1 MSKQGKWASIL
12 IMEPPSVP
20 AWARATKTRSAI
32 HSKIEWISERDRFFI
47 KTFCLPFWSE
57 PSGTKRG
64 VGGKPVIRGYWI
76 VIGCNAGQ
84 GSFNAGQGSNRILP
98 NCPFCHRH
106 KPSCSV
112 SSSVGDE
119 QNTSH
124 NLSFADQFR
133 RWGVAK
139 FPKVETMEMV
149 IQILFIQTR

>member
-1 MSKQGKWASIL
+1 MDHHLSHLST
-12 IMEPPSVP
+12 
-20 AWARATKTRSAI
+20 RFKTPDPQSTRKRSG
-32 HSKIEWISERDRFFI
+32 SQMQERQDRFFI
-47 KTFCLPFWSE
+47 KTLSPFLIQ
-57 PSGTKRG
+57 SGMRRA

-84 GSFNAGQGSNRILP
+84 GSYNAGQGSNRILP
-98 NCPFCHRH
+98 NCPFCQRH

>member
-1 MSKQGKWASIL
+1 MDHHLSHLST
-12 IMEPPSVP
+12 
-20 AWARATKTRSAI
+20 RFKTPDPQSTRKRSG
-32 HSKIEWISERDRFFI
+32 SQMQERQDRFFI
-47 KTFCLPFWSE
+47 KTLSPFLIQ
-57 PSGTKRG
+57 SGMRRA

-84 GSFNAGQGSNRILP
+84 GSYNAGQGSNRILP

>member
-1 MSKQGKWASIL
+1 MDHHLSHLST
-12 IMEPPSVP
+12 
-20 AWARATKTRSAI
+20 RFKTPDPQSTRKRSGSQI
-32 HSKIEWISERDRFFI
+32 QERQDRFFI

-57 PSGTKRG
+57 ASGMRRA

-84 GSFNAGQGSNRILP
+84 GSYNAGQGSNRILP